1 LLKYIPN
8 LLSLA
13 RLAAAPLLFYFLLR
27 QDWVW
32 ALCLMALAALTDA
45 LDGWMARRLGAN
57 SRGGEVL
64 DPIADKALLSGAF
77 LALAW
82 NGTVEL
88 WLAALVIGRD
98 VLILAM
104 ASSALLRAS
113 GRRFPPSFW
122 GKASTVFQA
131 LFVVAL
137 VASLAGAPLA
147 PIVAILK
154 WGTAALTALSG
165 IDYAR
170 SFRKTAAKSACEP
183 RLAGKLDSAEE
194 N

>member
-1 LLKYIPN
+1 LRKNIPN
-8 LLSLA
+8 LLSLV
-13 RLAAAPLLFYFLLR
+13 RLASAPLLFYLLWR
-27 QDWVW
+27 RDWVW
-32 ALCLMALAALTDA
+32 ALWLMALAALTDA
-45 LDGWMARRLGAN
+45 LDGWLARRLGVN
-57 SRGGEVL
+57 SRRGEVL

-77 LALAW
+77 LALVL

-104 ASSALLRAS
+104 AGGALLRAS
-113 GRRFPPSFW
+113 RRRFPPSLW

-137 VASLAGAPLA
+137 VASLAGAMFA

-154 WGTAALTALSG
+154 WSTAGLTALSG
-165 IDYAR
+165 IDYAY
-170 SFRKTAAKSACEP
+170 SFRKAGLRSTHEPHLAK
-183 RLAGKLDSAEE
+183 R
-194 N
+194 